1 MKVMIINGPN
11 INMLGIR
18 EPDIYGLMK
27 YEDLCNNLFSYCK
40 EKNIELSINQSNHE
54 GELVNFI
61 QYCYFDNFDGI
72 IINAGAYTHTSIAI
86 LDALKSVNLP
96 TVEIHIS
103 DPSKRESFRHQ
114 SYISLYTNE
123 CIKGK
128 GIDGYFLAIDRLIS
142 IIKK

>member
-18 EPDIYGLMK
+18 EPEIYGFKK
-27 YEDLCNNLFSYCK
+27 YEDLCNDLFSYCK
-40 EKNIELSINQSNHE
+40 DKNIDLSIMQSNHE
-54 GELVNFI
+54 GELVNYI
-61 QYCYFDNFDGI
+61 QSCYFNNFDGI

-96 TVEIHIS
+96 TIEVHIS
-103 DPSKRESFRHQ
+103 DPSTRESFRHM

-128 GIDGYFLAIDRLIS
+128 GINGYFLAIDKLMS
-142 IIKK
+142 IMKK